1 MKRSLV
7 VWILAVFAAL
17 PSLAV
22 TVDRQA
28 ALNAVVAAEQAF
40 SKASVEKGTRAAF
53 LQYLADDSVVFAP
66 GPVSGKDTWQSR
78 PAQPSLLSWHP
89 VQADVSLAGDL
100 GYTTGPWELRSRD
113 KSDPKVVRGFYTT
126 VWRRQADGSYKVQ
139 FDAGCS
145 TPAPPASATAVKIAK
160 ASPAVVENPPKL
172 EDESRGKAT
181 LLRADR
187 AFAEAA
193 AKGAAAAYAAV
204 LAADARLHREGAL
217 PVVSKKAILQTL
229 SAHPAKVGWL
239 PVQARIASSGD
250 LGYTLGKEQVG
261 VEQGYYLRIWKKQ
274 ADGAWKVVLELFN
287 PLPAEPAAPKGHPG
301 HP

>member
-28 ALNAVVAAEQAF
+28 ALDALVAAEKAF
-40 SKASVEKGTRAAF
+40 AKASAEKGTRGAF
-53 LQYLADDSVVFAP
+53 LAYLADDSVIFAP

-78 PAQPSLLSWHP
+78 PAQPGLLSWHP

-113 KSDPKVVRGFYTT
+113 KSDPKVFHGFYTT

-145 TPAPPASATAVKIAK
+145 TPALPASATAVKIAK
-160 ASPAVVENPPKL
+160 ANPALVENPPKVD
-172 EDESRGKAT
+172 DESRGKAT

-204 LAADARLHREGAL
+204 LADDARLHREGAL
-217 PVVSKKAILQTL
+217 PVVSKKAILRTL

-261 VEQGYYLRIWKKQ
+261 AEQGYYLRIWKKQ
-274 ADGAWKVVLELFN
+274 ADGSWKVVLDLFN
-287 PLPAEPAAPKGHPG
+287 STPPAPAPPAHHPG